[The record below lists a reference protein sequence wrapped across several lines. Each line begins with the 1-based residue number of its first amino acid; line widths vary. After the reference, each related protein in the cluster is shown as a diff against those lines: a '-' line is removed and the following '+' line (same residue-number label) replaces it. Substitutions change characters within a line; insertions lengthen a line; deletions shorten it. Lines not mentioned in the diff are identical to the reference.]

1 MKLGKYIWQLCVMVA
16 LLLLPCQS
24 VAEAHTWT
32 LPSFANH
39 RNVVQWQ
46 DTTVPVGS
54 SVHNLIVIGGNA
66 VIDGVVTDNI
76 VVVNGDVTLGEGA
89 YVKDRVFV
97 FGGHMTMHSGAEV
110 GNGIIH
116 LGEDVTT
123 LISIPLAGLLA
134 LFMDFVRLVGFVI
147 LVVLPALLSRLSG
160 NACESLRRITD
171 AYFVKNIVY
180 GLLWSLVLVGG
191 EVALA
196 MTGIGTPIA
205 LLLMALHGIACIVG
219 IVGVAG
225 AIGHHIVTA
234 MVDGALVSRTK
245 MYAYGGF
252 ALALVTAIPVVGI
265 LVGLVCTLAG
275 FGSVCIVVSRRK
287 K

>member
-16 LLLLPCQS
+16 LLLLPWQS

-196 MTGIGTPIA
+196 MTGIGIPIA
-205 LLLMALHGIACIVG
+205 LLLIALHGIACIVG

-245 MYAYGGF
+245 MYVYGGF

-265 LVGLVCTLAG
+265 LVGLVCMLAG
-275 FGSVCIVVSRRK
+275 FGGVCIVLSRRK

>member
-16 LLLLPCQS
+16 LLLLPWQL

-180 GLLWSLVLVGG
+180 GLLWSLVFVGG

-196 MTGIGTPIA
+196 MTGIGIPIA
-205 LLLMALHGIACIVG
+205 LLLMALHGVACIVG

-275 FGSVCIVVSRRK
+275 FGGVCIVLSRRK

>member
-1 MKLGKYIWQLCVMVA
+1 MKLGKYIWLLRLMVA
-16 LLLLPCQS
+16 LLLLPWQS
-24 VAEAHTWT
+24 VTEAHTWT
-32 LPSFANH
+32 LPSFVNH

-66 VIDGVVTDNI
+66 VVDGVVTDNI

-123 LISIPLAGLLA
+123 LISIPLAGILA
-134 LFMDFVRLVGFVI
+134 LLMDFVRLLGFVI

-160 NACESLRRITD
+160 NACESLRLITD
-171 AYFVKNIVY
+171 AYFVKNILY

-196 MTGIGTPIA
+196 MTGIGIPIA

-219 IVGVAG
+219 VVGVAG
-225 AIGHHIVTA
+225 AIGHYIVSA

-245 MYAYGGF
+245 MYVYGGF

-265 LVGLVCTLAG
+265 LVGLVCMLAG
-275 FGSVCIVVSRRK
+275 FGGVCIVLSRRK

>member
-16 LLLLPCQS
+16 LLLLPWQL

-46 DTTVPVGS
+46 NTTVPVGS

-147 LVVLPALLSRLSG
+147 FVVLPALLSRLSG

-171 AYFVKNIVY
+171 VYFVKNIVY

-196 MTGIGTPIA
+196 MTGIGIPIA